1 MKIRDFKHIIDKF
14 LKGETS
20 KREEEILQQFENKL
34 IGQNYSEVFQNQKH
48 SKSIQKEV
56 FNKVANATQK
66 SIFVWKRVAV
76 AASFLI
82 LIGTGLSFWIFK
94 ENSQTTETQ
103 NQNIVIQE
111 VTIKTQKNE
120 QRHISLEDG
129 SKITLY
135 GESTLTYPEKFSE
148 KIRKV
153 SLSGEA
159 FFEVAKNKE
168 KPFVVTSQH
177 IETQV
182 LGTSFNI
189 KAYEHQNNIKVTLTS
204 GKVNVVS
211 ENQQVT
217 LSPSEQV
224 IYNKSSEVMTT
235 QNIDLQ
241 EFTDMKN
248 GILRFSEASLW
259 QVAEKLED
267 FYNVKISLNIPQE
280 SRCQITGTF
289 QKEKL
294 DVVLRQIAFIHQG
307 ISYEKISDKHIVIKG
322 LCNQK

>member
-135 GESTLTYPEKFSE
+135 GESSLTYPEKFSE
-148 KIRKV
+148 NIRKIT
-153 SLSGEA
+153 LSGEA
-159 FFEVAKNKE
+159 FFQVAKNKQ
-168 KPFVVTSQH
+168 KLFVVHSEN

-189 KAYEHQNNIKVTLTS
+189 KAYEHQPNIKITLVS
-204 GKVNVVS
+204 GKVNVRS
-211 ENQQVT
+211 ENQEVALQPSQQV
-217 LSPSEQV
+217 V
-224 IYNKSSEVMTT
+224 YNKTSEVMTSKT
-235 QNIDLQ
+235 IDLQ
-241 EFTDMKN
+241 SFNELKN
-248 GILRFSEASLW
+248 GILRFKEASLDE
-259 QVAEKLED
+259 VAEKLED
-267 FYNVKISLNIPQE
+267 FYNVTISVEAKKAENH
-280 SRCQITGTF
+280 RVTGVF
-289 QKEKL
+289 KNENLSVIFK
-294 DVVLRQIAFIHQG
+294 QIAFIHQD
-307 ISYEKISDKHIVIKG
+307 ISIQKKSDNHFIIK
-322 LCNQK
+322 

>member
-1 MKIRDFKHIIDKF
+1 MNTLRFKNIVGRF
-14 LKGETS
+14 LKGKASNQDKKILQEFENQMITKNKLPS
-20 KREEEILQQFENKL
+20 SLAEIKNEIFENISAEILTKPTTVSLFR
-34 IGQNYSEVFQNQKH
+34 
-48 SKSIQKEV
+48 
-56 FNKVANATQK
+56 
-66 SIFVWKRVAV
+66 WKRWAAV
-76 AASFLI
+76 ASFLI
-82 LIGTGLSFWIFK
+82 LAGVGFSLFF
-94 ENSQTTETQ
+94 Q
-103 NQNIVIQE
+103 NDEKIPNKQPMGVL
-111 VTIKTQKNE
+111 TIATKKNE
-120 QRHISLEDG
+120 QQEILLEDG
-129 SKITLY
+129 TKITLY
-135 GESTLTYPEKFSE
+135 GESTLTYPENFSE
-148 KIRKV
+148 KIRSV

-189 KAYEHQNNIKVTLTS
+189 KAYEHQSNIKVTLTS

-235 QNIDLQ
+235 QKIDLQ
-241 EFTDMKN
+241 EFTNMKN
-248 GILRFSEASLW
+248 GILRFSEASLG

>member
-135 GESTLTYPEKFSE
+135 GESSLTYPEKFSE
-148 KIRKV
+148 NIRKIT
-153 SLSGEA
+153 LSGEA
-159 FFEVAKNKE
+159 FFQVAKNKQ
-168 KPFVVTSQH
+168 KLFVVHSEN

-189 KAYEHQNNIKVTLTS
+189 KAYEHQPNIKITLVS
-204 GKVNVVS
+204 GKVNVRS
-211 ENQQVT
+211 ENQEVALQPSQQV
-217 LSPSEQV
+217 V
-224 IYNKSSEVMTT
+224 YNKTSEVMTSKT
-235 QNIDLQ
+235 INLQ
-241 EFTDMKN
+241 SFNELKN
-248 GILRFSEASLW
+248 GILRFKEASLDE
-259 QVAEKLED
+259 VAEKLED
-267 FYNVKISLNIPQE
+267 FYNVTISVEAKKAENH
-280 SRCQITGTF
+280 RVTGVF
-289 QKEKL
+289 KNENLSVIFK
-294 DVVLRQIAFIHQG
+294 QIAFIHQD
-307 ISYEKISDKHIVIKG
+307 ISIQKKSDNHFIIKQIT
-322 LCNQK
+322 N